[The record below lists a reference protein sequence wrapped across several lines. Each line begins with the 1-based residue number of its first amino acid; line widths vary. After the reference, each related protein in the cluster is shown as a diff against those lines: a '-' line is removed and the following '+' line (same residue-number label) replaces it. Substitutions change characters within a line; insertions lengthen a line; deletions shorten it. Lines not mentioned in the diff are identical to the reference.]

1 MTTFIWTTIRL
12 SWKSRKMGRHG
23 LVLALM
29 KAYNDS
35 LAKTYIYILQ
45 HFRKDQVDKIDRKF
59 LG

>member
-1 MTTFIWTTIRL
+1 
-12 SWKSRKMGRHG
+12 MGRHG